1 MKPQFWV
8 SLILSLSCAL
18 AQDYDLLLQGGHVI
32 DGKNKIDAVRD
43 IAIKD
48 GKIAEVAAAIDPT
61 KAHKVVNVAGL
72 YVAPGLVDIHVHV
85 YAGTGQRGAY
95 SGDNSVYPDGYTFR
109 SGVTTVVDAGSS
121 GWRNF
126 PDFKDRVIDRSKTR
140 VLALLNIVGKGMGGG
155 TTVEQDMND
164 MDASATADQAKK
176 YAGTVVGI
184 KTAHFAGPEW
194 TAVERAVEAGTK
206 ANIPVMV
213 DFGTFRPERPYQ
225 DLVLKKLRPGDIS
238 THMYLGAVPMLDD
251 AGNVNSYLF
260 EARKR
265 GVIFDVGHGGG
276 SFLFRQAAPAM
287 KQGFIPDSISTDLH
301 VSSMNAG
308 MKDMLNVMSKFL
320 NMGMALDDAVLRS
333 KWNPAR
339 EIKREEFGNLSVGAP
354 ADVAVL
360 RVEKGRFGFVDINGA
375 RMKGTQKL
383 VCELTVHN
391 GMVVY
396 DLNGITREDW
406 NKLGDYGSQGDRR
419 WDGTLS
425 ETVRGRKK

>member
-1 MKPQFWV
+1 MKT
-8 SLILSLSCAL
+8 LILIALLSWSAL
-18 AQDYDLLLQGGHVI
+18 AQEYDLVLKGGHVV
-32 DGKNKIDAVRD
+32 DGKNKINGVRD
-43 IAIKD
+43 VAIRD
-48 GKIAEVAAAIDPT
+48 GKIAAVEANIDPA
-61 KAHKVVNVAGL
+61 KAHKLVNVAGL

-85 YAGTGQRGAY
+85 YAGTGMRGAY
-95 SGDNSVYPDGYTFR
+95 SGDLSVYPDGFTFR

-126 PDFKDRVIDRSKTR
+126 PDFKDRVIDRSRTR

-155 TTVEQDMND
+155 TTVEQDMTD

-176 YAGTVVGI
+176 YTGTVVGV
-184 KTAHFAGPEW
+184 KTAHFGGPEW
-194 TAVERAVEAGTK
+194 TAVERAVEAGTQ

-225 DLVLKKLRPGDIS
+225 ELVLKKLRPGDIS

-251 AGNVNSYLF
+251 AGKVNAYLF

-265 GVIFDVGHGGG
+265 GIIFDVGHGGG
-276 SFLFRQAAPAM
+276 SLLFRQAVPAV

-301 VSSMNAG
+301 VGSMNAG

-320 NMGMALDDAVLRS
+320 NMGMAVDDVIVRS
-333 KWNPAR
+333 TWHPAR
-339 EIKREEFGNLSVGAP
+339 EIKREEFGNLSVGAA

-360 RVEKGRFGFVDINGA
+360 RVEKGSFGFIDTLGA
-375 RMKGTQKL
+375 RMKGTKKL
-383 VCELTVHN
+383 ICELTVRD
-391 GMVVY
+391 GKVVY

-406 NKLGDYGSQGDRR
+406 TKLGKYMSQGDRR
-419 WDGTLS
+419 WDGTLG
-425 ETVRGRKK
+425 ETVRARKK